1 MSKRTKKKTNMREV
15 ALKNLQKANEAKKAK
30 RSQLNSEDWE
40 TRSRARLES
49 IIEKTEKLL
58 TREKTLE
65 GADPAKL
72 TNALKVCH
80 QAYRSLKEEDD
91 SFKIHVRTPAEAQA
105 ETDNTLAALGQMFRK
120 LPPASKL
127 QMWDAL
133 TQWSQYVIPKCKECG
148 KTPL

>member
-1 MSKRTKKKTNMREV
+1 MELEGGRMSKRTKKKTNMREV
-15 ALKNLQKANEAKKAK
+15 ALKHLQKANKAKKAK

-133 TQWSQYVIPKCKECG
+133 TQ
-148 KTPL
+148 

>member
-1 MSKRTKKKTNMREV
+1 MGKRKIKKTNKREI
-15 ALKNLQKANEAKKAK
+15 ALKNLEKANEVRKAQ

-40 TRSRARLES
+40 TRSRTRLER

-80 QAYRSLKEEDD
+80 QAYRTLKEESD
-91 SFKIHVRTPAEAQA
+91 SADVHVRTPDEAQV
-105 ETDNTLAALGQMFRK
+105 Q
-120 LPPASKL
+120 
-127 QMWDAL
+127 
-133 TQWSQYVIPKCKECG
+133 I
-148 KTPL
+148 